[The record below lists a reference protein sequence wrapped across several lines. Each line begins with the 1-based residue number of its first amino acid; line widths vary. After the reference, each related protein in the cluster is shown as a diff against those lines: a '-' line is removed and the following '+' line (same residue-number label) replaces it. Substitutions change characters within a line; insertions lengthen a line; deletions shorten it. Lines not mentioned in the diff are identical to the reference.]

1 MNKEYKDKIL
11 PRLKKVS
18 KEDLQ
23 RGLINGIMM
32 ASLVPD
38 SDFHSFRHI
47 GEEMFLIKKELKA
60 RGIKT
65 IKKDTEQ
72 GVFLSFEPMP
82 DELAKAPVKMVI
94 PSVDQLIHGPIAP
107 DLPKHG
113 YLSNT
118 NPPIQ
123 LPEKM

>member
-72 GVFLSFEPMP
+72 GIFLSFEPMP
-82 DELAKAPVKMVI
+82 DELAKAEVKMKI
-94 PSVDQLIHGPIAP
+94 PTITELLAMPLP
-107 DLPKHG
+107 TDLPKHG
-113 YLSNT
+113 YIT
-118 NPPIQ
+118 IQ